1 MLKNNEHL
9 IGWAGLPLRLVIG
22 IGFMVH
28 GWAKLS
34 KGPSGFGKLL
44 AQIGIPAPELMAWI
58 VALLEFVGGIA
69 IILGAFVTL
78 VSIPLIITMLVAMF
92 TVHLPYGFS
101 SIKTVGLTPS
111 GPEFGAP
118 GYEVN
123 LLYIAGLIALM
134 LIGAGRLSVDRMMR
148 RRKNA
153 SG

>member
-1 MLKNNEHL
+1 MKNNEH
-9 IGWAGLPLRLVIG
+9 WAGLPLRLVIG
-22 IGFMVH
+22 FGFMVH

-44 AQIGIPAPELMAWI
+44 AQIGVPLPELTAW
-58 VALLEFVGGIA
+58 VVTLVELFGGIA

-78 VSIPLIITMLVAMF
+78 VSIPLIITMFVAMF

-101 SIKTVGLTPS
+101 SIKTIGLTPS

-123 LLYIAGLIALM
+123 LLYIAGLLTLM
-134 LIGAGRLSVDRMMR
+134 LIEAGRLSIDRMMK
-148 RRKNA
+148 RRKDT